1 VLAFSAKEV
10 AALVGLALLA
20 PPLPAAAADRAAQA
34 GRMPVTAVHMVAAL
48 VSDTTLWALQSGL
61 LAALALSV
69 SSGPV
74 VRDPSHQQTQ
84 GTYKWQLFQAS
95 FLR

>member
-1 VLAFSAKEV
+1 MALLVLLVV
-10 AALVGLALLA
+10 AVVAVVVGLTEPLLA
-20 PPLPAAAADRAAQA
+20 PVLMGLPVVLTAVAAAALEQAELAEVLVLSAQSA
-34 GRMPVTAVHMVAAL
+34 
-48 VSDTTLWALQSGL
+48 
-61 LAALALSV
+61 

-74 VRDPSHQQTQ
+74 VRAPSHRQTQ